1 MKNNKLIKVTAGFT
15 LGLALL
21 APTTQE
27 SFATSTPSSA
37 VMIAEKRELEDE
49 LANAKI
55 KRDTFKEVKNKPRYF
70 NADKAIK
77 NDYDVYYNNFLD
89 LIHKI
94 DKNIEDNKYIDNTQI
109 GMDRDKLDFAVIQLN
124 DRYEKLNGKVVDST
138 ELNILILEETTI
150 KESLEYKSAPQAL
163 KDAYDKAIE
172 DGRVSIGKGAN
183 LPQEENDRVV
193 RNIKAA
199 KADLFKNY
207 KKQGLIKDLQEEI
220 DKAKKIEEDKDLYS
234 KKSYGVF
241 NAAKIAA
248 ITTLENQSSSYEQVE
263 SALETLKSAK
273 ESLEKVKLT
282 DAEKKAQQIEKLE
295 KAIER
300 NKISVAAARTLLE
313 KYPHTVKDI
322 QKELEQAIKDS
333 EAILAKAE
341 KALNKEKGIRG

>member
-1 MKNNKLIKVTAGFT
+1 MKNNKLIKVTAGFA

-27 SFATSTPSSA
+27 SFATDTTSTA
-37 VMIAEKRELEDE
+37 VMIAEKKELEDK

-55 KRDTFKEVKNKPRYF
+55 KLDTFKEVENKPRYF

-77 NDYDVYYNNFLD
+77 NDYDVYYNNLLD
-89 LIHKI
+89 LDYRIRK
-94 DKNIEDNKYIDNTQI
+94 DLEENKYIDSTQI
-109 GMDRDKLDFAVIQLN
+109 EMDRDELNFAIIQLN

-138 ELNILILEETTI
+138 ELNILVLEESTMN
-150 KESLEYKSAPQAL
+150 ESLEYKSAPQTL
-163 KDAYDKAIE
+163 KDAYNKAIK
-172 DGRVSIGKGAN
+172 DGQDALKKGSY
-183 LPQEENDRVV
+183 LPKEENDRVV
-193 RNIKAA
+193 REIKAA

-300 NKISVAAARTLLE
+300 NKISVAAAKTLLE

-322 QKELEQAIKDS
+322 QKELEEAIKDS